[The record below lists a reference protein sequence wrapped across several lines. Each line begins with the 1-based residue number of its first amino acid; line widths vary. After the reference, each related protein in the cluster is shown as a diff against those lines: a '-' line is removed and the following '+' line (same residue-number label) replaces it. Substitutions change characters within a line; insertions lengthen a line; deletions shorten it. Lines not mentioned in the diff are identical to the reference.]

1 MHDILMGFSALPE
14 PEDGR
19 PDFLPG
25 ASSMRMAVLGEQGGG
40 ADRQADALEARGH
53 VVCRYR
59 QERELLRDVVRESFD
74 VLLVDD
80 TLLGLR
86 GRSLVLRLKGFPRF
100 DGAVVFV
107 NCGRDELRL
116 AEALAAGA
124 DDFVGS
130 DVGVRELEAR
140 ARAILRRRFSRLY
153 TMAAGLTFGPYRF
166 DPYGRL
172 VHFNGLTVGLTRKE
186 HGLALFLFS
195 NAGRLI
201 SRGHLLDMVWRR
213 RTVSP
218 SRTLDSHIS
227 RIRRNLQLD
236 CSNGFELV
244 AVYGSGYR
252 LDRCPGAALEALP
265 ARPGGRSPVLPCDR
279 VTA

>member
-1 MHDILMGFSALPE
+1 
-14 PEDGR
+14 
-19 PDFLPG
+19 
-25 ASSMRMAVLGEQGGG
+25 
-40 ADRQADALEARGH
+40 
-53 VVCRYR
+53 
-59 QERELLRDVVRESFD
+59 
-74 VLLVDD
+74 
-80 TLLGLR
+80 
-86 GRSLVLRLKGFPRF
+86 
-100 DGAVVFV
+100 
-107 NCGRDELRL
+107 
-116 AEALAAGA
+116 
-124 DDFVGS
+124 
-130 DVGVRELEAR
+130 
-140 ARAILRRRFSRLY
+140 
-153 TMAAGLTFGPYRF
+153 MAAGLTFGPYRF